1 MMTHLPATRSSD
13 APQAFRDAH
22 QRQARG
28 IHVKRDRLRGGIER
42 NLLRRRDLV
51 HLRRHSD
58 LVRVVTL
65 PLCIHRLNLQPSIF
79 IIVRSTFTRRND
91 MGAKS
96 KACWKPQQ
104 TAQNM
109 TKTQSSP
116 VDLPWKQMSDAVG
129 SEKMKNKIKLIPGY
143 IL

>member
-28 IHVKRDRLRGGIER
+28 IHVKRDRLRGGVER
-42 NLLRRRDLV
+42 DLLRRRDLV

-65 PLCIHRLNLQPSIF
+65 PLCIHRLNLHSRAFSLLYDQHSHAETTR
-79 IIVRSTFTRRND
+79 VRSLKRVENH
-91 MGAKS
+91 S
-96 KACWKPQQ
+96 KRH
-104 TAQNM
+104 
-109 TKTQSSP
+109 KT
-116 VDLPWKQMSDAVG
+116 
-129 SEKMKNKIKLIPGY
+129 
-143 IL
+143 